1 MKTRLS
7 MIAIKHILIA
17 TDFSETSDAALAY
30 ARQLAHMFAS
40 TLHVLHVAGNVIE
53 AAVGTEM
60 YAADFVGMQREV
72 EQAAREQLDVVVTDD
87 DRRTLAVRAVV
98 RTSNSPAQEIV
109 AYAKDAKVD
118 LIVLGTH
125 GRGGVAH
132 LFLGSVAERVV
143 RTASC
148 PVLTVR
154 GYVSTSPASRIEE
167 AAVHA

>member
-1 MKTRLS
+1 MTT
-7 MIAIKHILIA
+7 IKHILIA

-30 ARQLAHMFAS
+30 ARQLAHVFGS

-53 AAVGTEM
+53 TAIGTEL
-60 YAADFVGMQREV
+60 YAADFVAMQREV
-72 EQAAREQLDVVVTDD
+72 EEAAQKQLEVVVTDD
-87 DRRTLAVRAVV
+87 DRRTLAARTIL

-109 AYAKDAKVD
+109 AYAQEAKVD

-132 LFLGSVAERVV
+132 IFLGSVAERVV
-143 RTASC
+143 RTAPC

-154 GYVSTSPASRIEE
+154 GQVSTSPALRVED
-167 AAVHA
+167 AAAHA